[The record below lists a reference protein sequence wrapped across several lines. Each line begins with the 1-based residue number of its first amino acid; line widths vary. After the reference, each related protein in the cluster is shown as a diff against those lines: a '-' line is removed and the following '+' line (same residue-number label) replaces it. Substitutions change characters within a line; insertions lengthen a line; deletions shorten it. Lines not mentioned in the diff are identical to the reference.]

1 MNSSTLNPNPR
12 RSSVASAE
20 EEADPDN
27 VEMPGESD
35 LL

>member
-1 MNSSTLNPNPR
+1 VNSSTLNPNPR
-12 RSSVASAE
+12 RSSVASADE
-20 EEADPDN
+20 GVDPDN